1 MRLAILIATF
11 AMSLTQPYSASAQP
25 LKAISDCGS
34 PVKDSQ
40 IEGRDRPVQR
50 KAAAGQNA
58 PAKCAG
64 DGALPSPHLRMLA
77 LLIVGAIV
85 IGVPAARRRHGRV
98 VFS

>member
-50 KAAAGQNA
+50 KAAAG